1 MTSPSRLVISPSLVT
16 GLRLVC
22 AAVVPLLIA
31 GCNTPDESTD
41 SADNAETQ
49 AAESVESTQSALL
62 GLDPVRCDKINFPVT
77 LAEGATTVY
86 NVVGWLCGRGSIA
99 NKPIQV
105 LVSGATYSHVY
116 WDFPYKP
123 AQYSYVNALT
133 AAGYATLAI
142 DRIGVGESDHP
153 PAADLTTE
161 GSAHTVHQVI
171 QKLRSG
177 TLTAPTFGR
186 VKAKRIV
193 LVGHSYGSG
202 VSTLE
207 ASTYHDIDALIVT
220 GLFHSFGPGA
230 LEVASHFLPTS
241 YDPAFA
247 GRNIP
252 DGYLTTAPGSRGGSY
267 FYYAPGTDQNVV
279 AVDEATKDA
288 LSQYE
293 PAGAGLGLAGTPAI
307 DVPTFVVT
315 GERDTITCNPPSCGS
330 AALEAEKQFYSPAAH
345 VHVAAIPAAGHCI
358 NLEKTAPLW
367 FALAAAWSIR
377 NVGLDTRFPQPP
389 PQP

>member
-1 MTSPSRLVISPSLVT
+1 MTTSPRIVT
-16 GLRLVC
+16 GLRITC
-22 AAVVPLLIA
+22 AAVFPLLIA
-31 GCNTPDESTD
+31 GCSAPTEPPESTE
-41 SADNAETQ
+41 SSTESSEAEN
-49 AAESVESTQSALL
+49 VETAQSALF
-62 GLDPVRCDKINFPVT
+62 GLEPVRCDKLSFPVT

-86 NVVGWLCGRGSIA
+86 QVVGWLCGRGSIA
-99 NKPIQV
+99 HKPIQV

-153 PAADLTTE
+153 PAADLTIA
-161 GSAHTVHQVI
+161 GSAHTLHQVI
-171 QKLRSG
+171 QQLRSA
-177 TLTAPTFGR
+177 TITAPSFGR
-186 VKAKRIV
+186 VVGRRIV
-193 LVGHSYGSG
+193 LVGHSYGSS
-202 VSTLE
+202 VSMLE
-207 ASTYHDIDALIVT
+207 AETYHDIDALIVS

-230 LEVASHFLPTS
+230 FEVAAQFFPTA
-241 YDPAFA
+241 YDPHFA

-252 DGYLTTAPGSRGGSY
+252 DGYLTTAPGARGGDY
-267 FYYAPGTDQNVV
+267 FYYPPATDPNVV
-279 AVDEATKDA
+279 AKDEATKDA

-293 PAGAGLGLAGTPAI
+293 PAGSPEALAGTALI
-307 DVPTFVVT
+307 DVPVFTVT
-315 GERDTITCNPPSCGS
+315 GERDTITCNRPSCTS
-330 AALEAEKQFYSPAAH
+330 DVVQAEKQFYSPAAH
-345 VHVAAIPAAGHCI
+345 VHVATIPAAGHCL
-358 NLEKTAPLW
+358 NLQKTAPIW